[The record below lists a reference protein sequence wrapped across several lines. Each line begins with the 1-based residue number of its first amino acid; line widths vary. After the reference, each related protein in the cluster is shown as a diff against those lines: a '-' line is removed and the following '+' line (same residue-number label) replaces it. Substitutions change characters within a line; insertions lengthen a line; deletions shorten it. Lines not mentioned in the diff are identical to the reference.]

1 MYEYNLKVSRVVD
14 GDTVDGIIDCGFN
27 ILLKQRIRLA
37 FINAPETRTR
47 DKAEKIKGLKA
58 KARLKEILKEN
69 KNNLVVQ
76 TQLDKK
82 GKFGRVLGI
91 LLARYQ
97 DSQYQGRY
105 LNVNQQL
112 LDEGLVEVYNK

>member
-1 MYEYNLKVSRVVD
+1 MYEYNLKITKVIDVYS
-14 GDTVDGIIDCGFN
+14 VDGIIDCGFS

-37 FINAPETRTR
+37 FIDAPETRTR
-47 DKAEKIKGLKA
+47 DKAEKAKGLKA

-76 TQLDKK
+76 TQLDRK

-91 LLARYQ
+91 ILARYQ
-97 DSQYQGRY
+97 DSEYQGRY
-105 LNVNQQL
+105 LNINQQL
-112 LDEGLVEVYNK
+112 LEEGLVERYNK